1 MNHYVFL
8 ELQPWKHLVFLNR
21 VPGRTRGP
29 DLLPSQLPALFPWLP
44 SFFPLAL
51 LEDLSSTT
59 LPKLPFSAPSR
70 PHDSVHGPTCQ
81 GRKTK
86 ITRTV
91 LTFAELSCEAAIT
104 LDFVL
109 VQYIR
114 FYELSLLANEEPI
127 SILQNKNK
135 EYTLTHMLTAWQRV
149 DDSKVWK
156 VHCWHCRI
164 HWDEAVS
171 SKSAKLNKK
180 KYKILS
186 HLGPPN
192 YPIVLDILY
201 HMKQFWRK
209 RRKIFFLFVSLWR
222 HSIGSKSSK

>member
-8 ELQPWKHLVFLNR
+8 GLQPWKHLVLLNR

-29 DLLPSQLPALFPWLP
+29 DFLPSQLPALFPWLP
-44 SFFPLAL
+44 PFFPLAL

-70 PHDSVHGPTCQ
+70 PHDSIHGPTCQ

-104 LDFVL
+104 LDSVL

-127 SILQNKNK
+127 SILQNK
-135 EYTLTHMLTAWQRV
+135 EQRV
-149 DDSKVWK
+149 YFNSYVNCMTTRRWFEGLEGTLLAPS
-156 VHCWHCRI
+156 H
-164 HWDEAVS
+164 S
-171 SKSAKLNKK
+171 SERR
-180 KYKILS
+180 
-186 HLGPPN
+186 G
-192 YPIVLDILY
+192 IV
-201 HMKQFWRK
+201 
-209 RRKIFFLFVSLWR
+209 
-222 HSIGSKSSK
+222 